1 MTVETIERYSE
12 GSWWPNDHRVSQRF
26 PLMCRGNTGE
36 VYPNVVSPLT
46 GSIVGVPFALGQ
58 RRCAIETG
66 LATHRQMADFDG
78 LTTAMAANIAGYL
91 FVNVSLARSATAR
104 TPGLTVDMVDHQMF
118 GLSGAP
124 AHVRGRGDRSLL
136 AAMRAMKG
144 IGAGVLRPDSRRLAS
159 GQSLVDE
166 FIAAAPPIEQAT
178 NAELAAVPV
187 AATSLLE
194 RMMRD
199 LLTASVFAGVGRSMV
214 ERLVVQHGGDGLV
227 NTLTAGLGTIESA
240 APPADLWRLGRLV
253 AESCTL
259 SAMFDAGLPDLGTRI
274 ADSSDDDVAR
284 FVPGFEQFRDRHG
297 ARGPDE
303 WELASP
309 TWGSDPS
316 IALAAIDRL
325 RHAPADRDPL
335 VVGKR
340 LAAEREQRFREIR
353 SQLGWS
359 KRRPFDLG
367 VRAAAHYQA
376 QREATKAATVRLL
389 DPIRRALAE
398 LARRSEFTHDDFFLL
413 TIDQL
418 PGALEHPDTYAE
430 IVAERRDR
438 RDYLQ
443 ARVPPFWFQGD
454 IPHPSTW
461 QLRSDLRR
469 PDTSQRE
476 IQGLGVCSGVATGA
490 ARVVT
495 DPADPRHLQP
505 GDILIAPI
513 TDPAWTPLFLAVAGV
528 VVDVG
533 AHMSHAAIVAREL
546 GIPAVVSA
554 TGASL
559 TIPDGTLVT
568 VDGSSGTV
576 TVHGVDGLDISS

>member
-1 MTVETIERYSE
+1 
-12 GSWWPNDHRVSQRF
+12 
-26 PLMCRGNTGE
+26 
-36 VYPNVVSPLT
+36 
-46 GSIVGVPFALGQ
+46 
-58 RRCAIETG
+58 
-66 LATHRQMADFDG
+66 MAEFDG

-124 AHVRGRGDRSLL
+124 PHVRGRGDKSPL
-136 AAMRAMKG
+136 AAMRAMRG

-159 GQSLVDE
+159 GQSLVDA
-166 FIAAAPPIEQAT
+166 FIAAASPVEQAT
-178 NAELAAVPV
+178 NAALVAVPA

-194 RMMRD
+194 RMMHD

-253 AESCTL
+253 AESRAL
-259 SAMFDAGLPDLGTRI
+259 SALFDAGPADLETRI
-274 ADSSDDDVAR
+274 GDSSADDGVAR
-284 FVPGFEQFRDRHG
+284 FIAGFEQFRNQHG

-340 LAAEREQRFREIR
+340 LARERQQRITEVRA
-353 SQLGWS
+353 QLGWS

-376 QREATKAATVRLL
+376 QREATKAACVRLL
-389 DPIRRALAE
+389 DPIRRSLAE
-398 LARRSEFTHDDFFLL
+398 LARRSAFSPDDFFLL
-413 TIDQL
+413 TIDQV
-418 PGALEHPDTYAE
+418 PGALERPNDYRE
-430 IVAERRDR
+430 ILAERRDR

-443 ARVPPFWFQGD
+443 ARVPPFWFQGE

-461 QLRSDLRR
+461 QLRSDLRH
-469 PDTSQRE
+469 PDASHRE
-476 IQGLGVCSGVATGA
+476 IQGLGVCSGVATGT

-495 DPADPRHLQP
+495 DPADPRILEP

-554 TGASL
+554 TGASQ
-559 TIPDGTLVT
+559 TIPDGILVT

-576 TVHGVDGLDISS
+576 TVHGAEGHTIAS